1 MFETNASSARAARPL
16 RFSMLCLA
24 ALYGCA
30 ASGEGG
36 GGDASTS
43 TSGALVT
50 ASVSGGDVVLTVDPD
65 YVGGTLT
72 ITQTVAG
79 AATPATVE
87 VAISAAALRIPTDVP
102 LATFAPLMAG
112 AARVTLRDGEGAEV
126 EGDVTIGE
134 RFTRF
139 FEATADVS
147 VAVTGAPT
155 LLVDG
160 ATVTIT
166 GDAGSKGL
174 QQRVWIARPSGPVT
188 SLELGAEM
196 VAPGAGFSF
205 DVDATESGVYV
216 VELTGA
222 NGLPAAVVPIYVG
235 DALPLALSA
244 LDGGF
249 TASKTVD
256 AEVMATQVLALVNE
270 RRQGA
275 GMTALASSPKLT
287 GTAQFKADE
296 MATAKYFAHA
306 SAVTGKTVAD
316 LAAEAGVTGQVAEN
330 IGVEYTPL
338 RVFLGWWWSPAH
350 RAPLMDALTKSHG
363 LGAAVFDAA
372 SGQVVFAQH
381 VGTE

>member
-1 MFETNASSARAARPL
+1 
-16 RFSMLCLA
+16 MLCLA
-24 ALYGCA
+24 ALYGCS
-30 ASGEGG
+30 ASGDEVGS
-36 GGDASTS
+36 DASTS
-43 TSGALVT
+43 TAGAIVT
-50 ASVSGGDVVLTVDPD
+50 ASVSGGDVVLSVDPA

-87 VAISAAALRIPTDVP
+87 LAISSATLRIPADVP
-102 LATFAPLMAG
+102 LATFSPLMAG
-112 AARVTLRDGEGAEV
+112 TAQVTLRDARGGEA
-126 EGDVTIGE
+126 EGDIAIAE

-139 FEATADVS
+139 FEATSDAS
-147 VAVTGAPT
+147 VTVTGAPA
-155 LLVDG
+155 VVSDG
-160 ATVTIT
+160 ATVTI
-166 GDAGSKGL
+166 AGSAGTNGL
-174 QQRVWIARPSGPVT
+174 QPRVWIASPSGPVS
-188 SLELGAEM
+188 SLELAAEM
-196 VAPGAGFSF
+196 VAPGASFSF
-205 DVDATESGVYV
+205 EVDASESGVYV

-222 NGLPAAVVPIYVG
+222 NGLPAAVVPVYVG

-256 AEVMATQVLALVNE
+256 ATLMATEVLALVNE

-275 GMTALASSPKLT
+275 GMTALALSPKLT

-296 MATAKYFAHA
+296 MAKAKYFAH
-306 SAVTGKTVAD
+306 SSPVTGKTVVD
-316 LAAEAGVTGQVAEN
+316 LAAEAGVTGMVAEN
-330 IGVEYTPL
+330 IGVEYSAL